1 MSDQKKLMYIGSI
14 LDPKLGQELV
24 IQFEKDTNMRFTC
37 FGSLARSYQYLTN
50 TTATLLDFI
59 SVDYEIFDKKTSEV
73 IVTLKTLCQQFNQS
87 SVRVGAVIGDDTS
100 PDLLRSIVL
109 NEDID
114 FITLRFGGS
123 VTYTDLITEIHKVDQ
138 LDFLPSE
145 KVKKLLNRAQIK
157 NKCPYGLTNRQQE
170 ILLLIKSRGLSNKQV
185 ARILNLSESSIKS
198 QLTQIFRKVGVR
210 SRGQLQAIYTKV

>member
-1 MSDQKKLMYIGSI
+1 MSNRKKLMYIGSI
-14 LDPKLGQELV
+14 LNSDLCRELV
-24 IQFEKDTNMRFTC
+24 TQFEKDTNMSFTC
-37 FGSLARSYQYLTN
+37 FSSLNRAYQFLANSTARS
-50 TTATLLDFI
+50 LDFI

-73 IVTLKTLCQQFNQS
+73 ITTLKTLCQQFDRP

-100 PDLLRSIVL
+100 PDLLRSIVF

-123 VTYTDLITEIHKVDQ
+123 VTYTDLITEINKIHQ

-145 KVKKLLNRAQIK
+145 KVKQLLNRVQIK
-157 NKCPYGLTNRQQE
+157 NKCPYGLTSRQQE

-198 QLTQIFRKVGVR
+198 QLTQIFRKVGVQ
-210 SRGQLQAIYTKV
+210 SRGQLQAIYTKA